1 MSKENLAEDEDFI
14 EDEEALENEDTE
26 EDTEDEESE
35 ESDAEESAEEE
46 ASEENSEELESD
58 EVIVTI
64 GDTPAPDEE
73 EEVQKAPEWVRELR
87 KQNREL
93 QKELRDLRAKEQ
105 SAQKPEVKLGPKP
118 KLEDH
123 DYDSEAYEVALE
135 KWYEQKRA
143 VDAQNREA
151 EAEQKKQQEAWQARL
166 DQYNKAKSELK
177 VKDFDEAEA
186 VLLEMFDQTQQ
197 GIVVQGADNSAI
209 VFYALGKN
217 PERAKEL
224 AQIKDPVQFAFAV
237 AKLEKDLKV
246 TSRKAPPP
254 PEKKVA
260 KGSASTSGAVDSTLE
275 RLRAEARKTGDFSKV
290 TAYRRKQAAKQ
301 K

>member
-14 EDEEALENEDTE
+14 EDEEALEDEDTE
-26 EDTEDEESE
+26 EDAEDEESE

-46 ASEENSEELESD
+46 ASEEDSEELESD
-58 EVIVTI
+58 EVVVTI
-64 GDTPAPDEE
+64 GDAPVPEE
-73 EEVQKAPEWVRELR
+73 EEAQKAPEWVRELR

-93 QKELRDLRAKEQ
+93 QKELRELRAKEQ
-105 SAQKPEVKLGPKP
+105 SAPKPQAKLGPKP
-118 KLEDH
+118 KLEDY
-123 DYDSEAYEVALE
+123 DYDSEAYEAALE
-135 KWYEQKRA
+135 KWYDQKRVA
-143 VDAQNREA
+143 DAQNREA

-197 GIVVQGADNSAI
+197 GIVVQGADNSAV

-260 KGSASTSGAVDSTLE
+260 KGSASVSGAVDSTLE

-290 TAYRRKQAAKQ
+290 TAYRRKQAAK